1 MSEALASNPAAPG
14 GREAVIVGGA
24 RTAIGRLLGSL
35 AGFSGAEL
43 GGIAI
48 KAALER
54 AGLFTANPD
63 HVIMGQVLQADAEQN
78 PARQSA
84 VAAGFP

>member
-1 MSEALASNPAAPG
+1 MSEALASSTATPA
-14 GREAVIVGGA
+14 GREPVIVSGA

-43 GGIAI
+43 GGIVIAELGGIVI

-54 AGLFTANPD
+54 AGLPG
-63 HVIMGQVLQADAEQN
+63 VRV
-78 PARQSA
+78 PAPA
-84 VAAGFP
+84 V

>member
-1 MSEALASNPAAPG
+1 MSEALSSSVGTPA
-14 GREAVIVGGA
+14 GREPVIVGGA

-54 AGLFTANPD
+54 SG
-63 HVIMGQVLQADAEQN
+63 V
-78 PARQSA
+78 PARSRPGRPRWPRA
-84 VAAGFP
+84 CPCPYRP